1 MKKSYSQFTAE
12 DLAGLGL
19 RTITAPLRLGGQ
31 PVEPSAWLLQTLAYN
46 HALPASTEKAR
57 SELLIAPLLVELKQ
71 RNKDKMT
78 VFSGYPFDVDES
90 RGLRGYC
97 DYLISRRHNAVFIES
112 PVIAIVEAKKDQDLI
127 DASPQ
132 CIAEMYAARLFNEQ
146 RQEPQPCIYGA
157 VTTGY
162 DWLFLR
168 MEDSQVSLDTE
179 RYAIQS
185 LAELLGAWQRVIEG
199 ITDIA
204 AAEVTPPG

>member
-12 DLAGLGL
+12 DIAALNLTVISG
-19 RTITAPLRLGGQ
+19 RVIPDSTPLQ
-31 PVEPSAWLLQTLAYN
+31 PSAWLLQTLAY
-46 HALPASTEKAR
+46 HHELPASTEKAR

-71 RNKDKMT
+71 RNREKMT
-78 VFSGYPFDVDES
+78 VFSGYPFDIDKP

-97 DYLISRRHNAVFIES
+97 DYLISRKHNAVFIES

-132 CIAEMYAARLFNEQ
+132 CIAEMYAAQLFNE
-146 RQEPQPCIYGA
+146 RHHKPQPYIYGA

-168 MEDSQVSLDTE
+168 IEGSLVLIDIE
-179 RYAIQS
+179 RYTIQN
-185 LAELLGAWQRVIEG
+185 LAELLGAWQTVIDG
-199 ITDIA
+199 FCT
-204 AAEVTPPG
+204 AEE